1 VETSSHQSAC
11 PLPLSSTAG
20 ARAGIAGIVLAGGRG
35 QRLGRGEK
43 GLCRLGGRSL
53 LERAIARAAPQTAT
67 LLLSFNGDARSL
79 PACELP
85 VIRDTVPDFA
95 GPLAGVVAG
104 LEYLRAHR
112 PGMRW
117 LASFACDCPWFP
129 RDLVPRLWHH
139 AQHEACEVAVAR
151 SAGRL
156 HPVFALWSCDLAVP
170 LRDALVGGEM
180 RGAGEFLRTRRH
192 VAVDW
197 PVTSFDPF
205 FNINTPDDLAQAEA
219 WLAAGEGA

>member
-1 VETSSHQSAC
+1 MIRPAPHAVA
-11 PLPLSSTAG
+11 AN
-20 ARAGIAGIVLAGGRG
+20 AGIAGIVLAGGRG

-53 LERAIARAAPQTAT
+53 LERALARAAPQTAS
-67 LLLSFNGDARSL
+67 LLLSFNGDSRSRL
-79 PACELP
+79 PACVVP
-85 VIRDTVPDFA
+85 VIPDTVPGFA
-95 GPLAGVVAG
+95 GPLAGVLAG
-104 LEYLRAHR
+104 LEYLRAHQ
-112 PGMRW
+112 PGTRW

-129 RDLVPRLWHH
+129 RDLVQRLWHH

-156 HPVFALWSCDLAVP
+156 HPVFALWSCDLATP
-170 LRDALVGGEM
+170 LRDALVRGDM

-192 VAVDW
+192 IAVDW
-197 PVTSFDPF
+197 AATPFDPF

-219 WLAAGEGA
+219 RLASGDDCA